1 MNSVTI
7 KIAAVLLFLLSLP
20 LTVGSASAHR
30 VNVFAWVEGDT
41 VHVESKFA
49 GGKKVKAGKII
60 VMDSKG
66 NELLSGRTNDQGEYS
81 FVIPIIPTQTDLRI
95 VLIAGQGHR
104 GEWTIRATEM
114 QQPPSGTEPDDPV
127 ENITQSE
134 NNHTVFEISEET
146 KPSTADNRVNM
157 TELEAVIESVLDRKL
172 KPITKMLAD
181 AQHKETTAKDIFGG
195 IGYILGLVGIAAY
208 VHSRKKKGD

>member
-1 MNSVTI
+1 MNSVTT
-7 KIAAVLLFLLSLP
+7 KIAAVLLFLLCLP
-20 LTVGSASAHR
+20 LAVGSASAHR

-49 GGKKVKAGKII
+49 GGKKVKAGKVV

-81 FVIPIIPTQTDLRI
+81 FVIPIIPAQTDLNI

-104 GEWTIRATEM
+104 GEWTIRATEIK
-114 QQPPSGTEPDDPV
+114 QPPSGNEP
-127 ENITQSE
+127 ENLVDNSTQSE
-134 NNHTVFEISEET
+134 NNNAVSEIPKET
-146 KPSTADNRVNM
+146 RTSAADNRVNM
-157 TELEAVIESVLDRKL
+157 TELEAVIESVLERKL

-181 AQHKETTAKDIFGG
+181 AQHKETTAKDILGG

>member
-1 MNSVTI
+1 MNRVTT
-7 KIAAVLLFLLSLP
+7 KIVAVLLFLLSLP
-20 LTVGSASAHR
+20 LAVGSASAHR

-81 FVIPIIPTQTDLRI
+81 FVIPIIPTQTDLKI

-104 GEWTIRATEM
+104 GEWTIRATEIR
-114 QQPPSGTEPDDPV
+114 QPPSGTEPENPV
-127 ENITQSE
+127 VNSTQSE
-134 NNHTVFEISEET
+134 NNTAVSEIPQKTRASA
-146 KPSTADNRVNM
+146 ADNQVNM
-157 TELEAVIESVLDRKL
+157 TKLEAVIESVLDRKL

-181 AQHKETTAKDIFGG
+181 AQHKETTAKDILGG